1 VLPDQKLLTPC
12 SGTAVSIGK
21 SGRSPAV
28 QCRMTC
34 KLKSLFTLSLSLFP
48 LTHKFVRG
56 RVNFLRIWYV
66 WYRLVLKICLEH

>member
-1 VLPDQKLLTPC
+1 MLPDQKLLTPC

-48 LTHKFVRG
+48 LTHKFVRPCK
-56 RVNFLRIWYV
+56 FFAD
-66 WYRLVLKICLEH
+66 LVCMVQAGT